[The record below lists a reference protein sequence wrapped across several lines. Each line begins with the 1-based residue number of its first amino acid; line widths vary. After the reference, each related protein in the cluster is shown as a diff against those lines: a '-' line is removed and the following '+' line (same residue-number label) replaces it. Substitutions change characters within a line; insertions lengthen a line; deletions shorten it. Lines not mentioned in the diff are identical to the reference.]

1 VAHWCA
7 AWFAPIIGY
16 YALEVCI
23 MKIGA
28 LLGDVVRSAFKAPAT
43 IKYPTEPTHT
53 PEHLRG
59 KLIWDYRRCNGCN
72 LCVKD
77 CPANAIKLFILD
89 RKEKRFVMEYDENR
103 CIYCA
108 QCVVSC
114 RAQALRMSNTVWE
127 LAALKQDA
135 FKVYYGRYD
144 DIRKLLDSDLADFAA
159 GGA

>member
-1 VAHWCA
+1 
-7 AWFAPIIGY
+7 
-16 YALEVCI
+16 

-28 LLGDVVRSAFKAPAT
+28 LLGDVIRSLFKPAAT
-43 IKYPTEPTHT
+43 VQYPLEPSVV
-53 PEHLRG
+53 PERLRG
-59 KLIWDYRRCNGCN
+59 KLIWDYRSCNGCN

-77 CPANAIKLFILD
+77 CPANAIKLIIVD

-108 QCVVSC
+108 QCVESC
-114 RAQALRMSNTVWE
+114 RVQALRMSNTVWE

-144 DIRKLLDSDLADFAA
+144 DIRKIVNKDLAESASSAD
-159 GGA
+159 